1 MSDTFSLTLTRQQGF
16 QFLVSFSPELPGLL
30 VDEPPPLG
38 KGEGPTPNQLLAAA
52 AANCLSASLL
62 FALSKFK
69 QDAGEVRAEAR
80 CEIGRNEQNRLR
92 VSGITVHLTLGR
104 PAADIQHLDRILGQF
119 EDFCTVTQ
127 SIRHGIPVAVTVS
140 DTTGNVLKQS

>member
-1 MSDTFSLTLTRQQGF
+1 
-16 QFLVSFSPELPGLL
+16 V
-30 VDEPPPLG
+30 
-38 KGEGPTPNQLLAAA
+38 
-52 AANCLSASLL
+52 
-62 FALSKFK
+62 SKFK
-69 QDAGEVRAEAR
+69 QDAGEIRAEAR

-119 EDFCTVTQ
+119 EEFCTVTQ

-140 DTTGNVLKQS
+140 DTAGSVLKQG